1 MTQNSFALFKTPA
14 IITKVDNY
22 KENHLLIS
30 VFSCEYGKKSLIVF
44 GGKSKKKNTHFVKGL
59 ISEIEFNKE
68 NSCLN
73 SSLIQSYNWFLFDKY
88 RLKVIDYICFLI
100 NKLLFLEDRQSE
112 ILNTYQRLLISMNN
126 NSNYLIDL
134 IQLELEILKS
144 SGYQPDLND
153 SVIKKVLGDGFS
165 INGNSYDELL
175 DFLKNDQ
182 ELQKTF
188 SNFMEKVISRV
199 LNNLNINL
207 PFNRSEIIQKN

>member
-1 MTQNSFALFKTPA
+1 LNQNRFALFKTPA

-44 GGKSKKKNTHFVKGL
+44 GGKSKKKNTDFVKGL

-88 RLKVIDYICFLI
+88 RLKVVDYICFLI

-112 ILNTYQRLLISMNN
+112 ILNTYQRLLISMNS

-144 SGYQPDLND
+144 SGYQPDLSD

-175 DFLKNDQ
+175 NFLKNDQ
-182 ELQKTF
+182 DLQKVF

>member
-1 MTQNSFALFKTPA
+1 MFKTPA

-30 VFSCEYGKKSLIVF
+30 LFSCEYGKKSLIVF

-59 ISEIEFNKE
+59 ISEIEFNKN

-73 SSLIQSYNWFLFDKY
+73 SNLIQSYNWFLYDKY
-88 RLKVIDYICFLI
+88 RLKVIEYICFLI
-100 NKLLFLEDRQSE
+100 NKLLFLEDKQSE
-112 ILNTYQRLLISMNN
+112 MLNTYQSLLISMNN
-126 NSNYLIDL
+126 NSNYLVDL

-144 SGYQPDLND
+144 SGYQPDLSDN
-153 SVIKKVLGDGFS
+153 VIKKVLGDGFF
-165 INGNSYDELL
+165 IDTNSNDELL
-175 DFLKNDQ
+175 TILKNDQ
-182 ELQKTF
+182 SLQKAF
-188 SNFMEKVISRV
+188 SNFMEKVILRV

>member
-44 GGKSKKKNTHFVKGL
+44 GGKSKKKNTDFVKGL

-88 RLKVIDYICFLI
+88 RLKVIDYTCFLI

-112 ILNTYQRLLISMNN
+112 ILNSYQSLLISMNN

-144 SGYQPDLND
+144 SGYQPDLSD
-153 SVIKKVLGDGFS
+153 SVIKKVLGDGFT

-182 ELQKTF
+182 ELQKAF

>member
-1 MTQNSFALFKTPA
+1 MFKTSA

-30 VFSCEYGKKSLIVF
+30 VFSSEYGKKSLIVF
-44 GGKSKKKNTHFVKGL
+44 GGKSKKKNTDFVKGL
-59 ISEIEFNKE
+59 LSEIEFNKE

-73 SSLIQSYNWFLFDKY
+73 SSIIQSYNWFLFDKY

-126 NSNYLIDL
+126 NSNYMIDL

-144 SGYQPDLND
+144 SGYQPDLSD

-175 DFLKNDQ
+175 NFLKNNQD
-182 ELQKTF
+182 LQKAF

>member
-1 MTQNSFALFKTPA
+1 MTQNSFALFKTSA

-44 GGKSKKKNTHFVKGL
+44 GGKSKKKNTDFVKGL
-59 ISEIEFNKE
+59 ISEIEFNKD

-73 SSLIQSYNWFLFDKY
+73 SNLIQSYNWFLFDKY

-100 NKLLFLEDRQSE
+100 NKLLFLEDKQSE
-112 ILNTYQRLLISMNN
+112 ILNTYQSLLISMNN

-144 SGYQPDLND
+144 SGYQPDLSD
-153 SVIKKVLGDGFS
+153 SVIKKVLGDGFT

>member
-1 MTQNSFALFKTPA
+1 LTQNSFALFKTPA

-44 GGKSKKKNTHFVKGL
+44 GGKSKKKNTDFVKGL
-59 ISEIEFNKE
+59 ISEIEFSKE

-88 RLKVIDYICFLI
+88 RLKVIDYTCFLI

-112 ILNTYQRLLISMNN
+112 ILNSYQSLLISMNN

-144 SGYQPDLND
+144 SGYQPDLSD

>member
-1 MTQNSFALFKTPA
+1 MFKIPS

-30 VFSCEYGKKSLIVF
+30 VFSCEFGKKSLIVF
-44 GGKSKKKNTHFVKGL
+44 GGKSKKKNTDFVKGI

-73 SSLIQSYNWFLFDKY
+73 TNLIQSYNWFLFDKY

-100 NKLLFLEDRQSE
+100 NKLLFLEDKQSE
-112 ILNTYQRLLISMNN
+112 ILNTYRGLLISMNN
-126 NSNYLIDL
+126 SSNYLVDL

-144 SGYQPDLND
+144 SGYQPDLSE

-165 INGNSYDELL
+165 INANSYDELINSL
-175 DFLKNDQ
+175 RIDQ
-182 ELQKTF
+182 NLQKVF
-188 SNFMEKVISRV
+188 SDFMEKVMAKV

-207 PFNRSEIIQKN
+207 PFSRSDIIKKN

>member
-44 GGKSKKKNTHFVKGL
+44 GGKSKKKNTDFVKGL

-88 RLKVIDYICFLI
+88 RLKVIDYTCFLI

-112 ILNTYQRLLISMNN
+112 ILNSYQSLLISMNN

-144 SGYQPDLND
+144 SGYQPDLSD

>member
-1 MTQNSFALFKTPA
+1 MFKTPS

-44 GGKSKKKNTHFVKGL
+44 GGKSKKKNTDFVKGL

-73 SSLIQSYNWFLFDKY
+73 SNLIQSYNWFLFDKY

-100 NKLLFLEDRQSE
+100 NKLLFLEDNQSE
-112 ILNTYQRLLISMNN
+112 ILNIYQSLLISMNN
-126 NSNYLIDL
+126 NSNYLVDL

-165 INGNSYDELL
+165 INEKSYDGLL
-175 DFLKNDQ
+175 TLLKNDQ
-182 ELQKTF
+182 SLQKAF
-188 SNFMEKVISRV
+188 SNFMEKVILRV

-207 PFNRSEIIQKN
+207 PFDRSEIIQKN

>member
-1 MTQNSFALFKTPA
+1 LTQNSFALFKTPA

-44 GGKSKKKNTHFVKGL
+44 GGKSKKKNTDFVKGL
-59 ISEIEFNKE
+59 VSEIEFNKE

-88 RLKVIDYICFLI
+88 RLKVIDYTCFLI

-112 ILNTYQRLLISMNN
+112 ILNSYQSLLISMNN

-144 SGYQPDLND
+144 SGYQPDLSD

-175 DFLKNDQ
+175 NFLKNDQ
-182 ELQKTF
+182 DLQKTF

>member
-1 MTQNSFALFKTPA
+1 LTQNSFALFKTSA

-30 VFSCEYGKKSLIVF
+30 VFSSEYGKKSLIVF
-44 GGKSKKKNTHFVKGL
+44 GGKSKKKNTDFVKGL
-59 ISEIEFNKE
+59 LSEIEFNKE

-144 SGYQPDLND
+144 SGYQPDLSD

-175 DFLKNDQ
+175 NFLKNNQD
-182 ELQKTF
+182 LQKVF

>member
-1 MTQNSFALFKTPA
+1 MNQNSFALFKTPA

-44 GGKSKKKNTHFVKGL
+44 GGKSKKKNTDFVKGL

-88 RLKVIDYICFLI
+88 RLKVVDYICFLI

-112 ILNTYQRLLISMNN
+112 ILNTYQRLLISMNS

-144 SGYQPDLND
+144 SGYQPDLSD

-175 DFLKNDQ
+175 NFLKNNQDS
-182 ELQKTF
+182 QKVF

>member
-1 MTQNSFALFKTPA
+1 MFKTPA

-44 GGKSKKKNTHFVKGL
+44 GGKSKKKNTDFVKGL

-88 RLKVIDYICFLI
+88 RLKVIDYTCFLI

-112 ILNTYQRLLISMNN
+112 ILNSYQSLLTSMNN

-144 SGYQPDLND
+144 SGYQPDLSD

-165 INGNSYDELL
+165 INGNSYDELF

>member
-30 VFSCEYGKKSLIVF
+30 VFSSEYGKKSLIVF
-44 GGKSKKKNTHFVKGL
+44 GGKSKKKNTDFVKGL

-126 NSNYLIDL
+126 NSNYMIDL

-144 SGYQPDLND
+144 SGYQPDLSD

>member
-1 MTQNSFALFKTPA
+1 LFKTPS

-44 GGKSKKKNTHFVKGL
+44 GGKSKKKNTDFVKGL

-73 SSLIQSYNWFLFDKY
+73 SNLIQSYNWFLFDKY

-100 NKLLFLEDRQSE
+100 NKLLFLEDNQSE
-112 ILNTYQRLLISMNN
+112 ILNIYQSLLISMNN
-126 NSNYLIDL
+126 NSNYLVDL

-165 INGNSYDELL
+165 IKEKSYDGLL
-175 DFLKNDQ
+175 TLLKNDQ
-182 ELQKTF
+182 SLQKAF
-188 SNFMEKVISRV
+188 SNFMEKVILRV

>member
-1 MTQNSFALFKTPA
+1 MFKTPA

-59 ISEIEFNKE
+59 ISEIEFNKN

-73 SSLIQSYNWFLFDKY
+73 SNLIQSYNWFLYDKY
-88 RLKVIDYICFLI
+88 RLKVIEYICFLI
-100 NKLLFLEDRQSE
+100 NKLLFLEDKQSE
-112 ILNTYQRLLISMNN
+112 MLNTYQSLLISMNN
-126 NSNYLIDL
+126 NSNYLVDL

-144 SGYQPDLND
+144 SGYQPDLSDN
-153 SVIKKVLGDGFS
+153 VIKKVLGDGFL
-165 INGNSYDELL
+165 INTKSNDELL
-175 DFLKNDQ
+175 TILKNDQ
-182 ELQKTF
+182 SLRKAF
-188 SNFMEKVISRV
+188 SNFMEKVILRV

>member
-1 MTQNSFALFKTPA
+1 MFKTPA

-44 GGKSKKKNTHFVKGL
+44 GGKSKKKNTDFVKGL

-73 SSLIQSYNWFLFDKY
+73 SNLIQSYNWFLFDKY

-100 NKLLFLEDRQSE
+100 NKLLFLEDKQSE
-112 ILNTYQRLLISMNN
+112 ILNTYQSLLISMND
-126 NSNYLIDL
+126 NSNYLVDL

-153 SVIKKVLGDGFS
+153 SVIKKVLGDGFL
-165 INGNSYDELL
+165 INENSNDELL
-175 DFLKNDQ
+175 TILKNDWS
-182 ELQKTF
+182 LQKAF
-188 SNFMEKVISRV
+188 SNFMEKVILRV

>member
-1 MTQNSFALFKTPA
+1 MFKTPA

-30 VFSCEYGKKSLIVF
+30 IFSCEHGKKSLIVF
-44 GGKSKKKNTHFVKGL
+44 GGKSKKKNSDFVKGL
-59 ISEIEFNKE
+59 VSEIEFNKE

-73 SSLIQSYNWFLFDKY
+73 SNLIQSYNWFLFDKY

-144 SGYQPDLND
+144 SGYQPDLSD

-175 DFLKNDQ
+175 NFLKNNQDS
-182 ELQKTF
+182 QKVF

>member
-1 MTQNSFALFKTPA
+1 LTQNSFALFKTSA

-30 VFSCEYGKKSLIVF
+30 VFSSEYGKKSLIVF
-44 GGKSKKKNTHFVKGL
+44 GGKSKKKNTDFVKGL

-112 ILNTYQRLLISMNN
+112 ILNTYQRLLISMNS

-144 SGYQPDLND
+144 SGYQPDLSD

-175 DFLKNDQ
+175 NFLKNNQDS
-182 ELQKTF
+182 QKVF

>member
-44 GGKSKKKNTHFVKGL
+44 GGKSKKKNTDFVKGQ

-88 RLKVIDYICFLI
+88 RLKVIDYTCFLI

-144 SGYQPDLND
+144 SGYQPDLSD
-153 SVIKKVLGDGFS
+153 SVIKKVLGDGFT